1 MRTPGPT
8 SPTTAGRGPTPMPCP
23 DEDTFARFVEGVLPP
38 EAAADIERHVDDCA
52 ACADLAAAFGRSFAN
67 GPAHPA
73 APDRRFG
80 PLALAVAALLH
91 VAWAILIRG
100 AAGPLERVVPFPV
113 VGAYL
118 GYATIWAPAGGVVA
132 LAAAVFL
139 LRGAR
144 PGRLLALGYALVSLP
159 SIVMTPLALLLL
171 DAERRPPPPT

>member
-1 MRTPGPT
+1 
-8 SPTTAGRGPTPMPCP
+8 MPCP
-23 DEDTFARFVEGVLPP
+23 DEDTFARFVEGALPP

-52 ACADLAAAFGRSFAN
+52 ACADLAAAFGRSFAD
-67 GPAHPA
+67 GAAPPAD
-73 APDRRFG
+73 PDRRFG
-80 PLALAVAALLH
+80 PLALAIAALLH

-100 AAGPLERVVPFPV
+100 AAAPLERVVPFPV

-118 GYATIWAPAGGVVA
+118 GYASIWAPAGGVVA
-132 LAAAVFL
+132 LVAAVFL

-171 DAERRPPPPT
+171 DAERRPPPPA